1 MATSGGYSTPSPWRA
16 RDRGSILIEMETRDH
31 ALSVRVGAGPD
42 GSVTYQV
49 DGPPEA
55 LPPVRGRDLERAW
68 YAAREAAIAGS
79 WSTVRGFRFARPDGS
94 HTDLALADPH
104 ARCWAGA
111 VDGTVGL
118 GNGYGLALCLRLLAL
133 VDLLARA
140 RWALPLF
147 RLERDGADL
156 HPSLLSAAAAAPL
169 TAEARFDEISFRAS
183 LPLLPTAAAHSTG
196 APA

>member
-1 MATSGGYSTPSPWRA
+1 
-16 RDRGSILIEMETRDH
+16 METKDFSP
-31 ALSVRVGAGPD
+31 SVRVGSGPD
-42 GSVTYQV
+42 GSVTYLV

-79 WSTVRGFRFARPDGS
+79 WSTVRGFRFRRPDGS

-156 HPSLLSAAAAAPL
+156 HPSLLSAAATAPL
-169 TAEARFDEISFRAS
+169 NPDARFDEISFRANLGV
-183 LPLLPTAAAHSTG
+183 LPSAQAPRRTG
-196 APA
+196 ATA

>member
-1 MATSGGYSTPSPWRA
+1 
-16 RDRGSILIEMETRDH
+16 MEFEDH
-31 ALSVRVGAGPD
+31 RLSVRVGAGPD
-42 GSVTYQV
+42 GTVTYLV

-55 LPPVRGRDLERAW
+55 LPSVRGRDLERAW
-68 YAAREAAIAGS
+68 YAAREAAIAGA
-79 WSTVRGFRFARPDGS
+79 WSAVRGFRFRRPDGS

-118 GNGYGLALCLRLLAL
+118 SNGYGLALCLRLLAL

-156 HPSLLSAAAAAPL
+156 HPSLLLAAATAPL
-169 TAEARFDEISFRAS
+169 TAEARFDEGSFRANLS
-183 LPLLPTAAAHSTG
+183 LLPLPATAHRTG
-196 APA
+196 ATA